1 MSFFNKKDLNNSN
14 NIPSDYERYN
24 IVLNDDEI
32 LKCAL
37 LINEYKKGD
46 INFSELKKKFQSIGI
61 VMKPRLIDFSTKK
74 MTVEQG
80 KVVKERL
87 DNENYIYND
96 INGFLL
102 DIGDKKVIFYMD
114 YKAIEVLAN
123 AGLPEYI
130 KSLIGILEWEIKNM
144 PNGEKKEL
152 LKEKRLLYLSKLNE
166 YDNFNEHEENRVR

>member
-1 MSFFNKKDLNNSN
+1 MNFFKRNVFNDSNS
-14 NIPSDYERYN
+14 IPSDYKRYN
-24 IVLNDDEI
+24 LALNDDEI

-37 LINEYKKGD
+37 LINEYKKGAID
-46 INFSELKKKFQSIGI
+46 FSELKKKFQSIGV

-80 KVVKERL
+80 KVIKERL
-87 DNENYIYND
+87 NNENYIYKD

-130 KSLIGILEWEIKNM
+130 KSLIGILDWEIKNM
-144 PNGEKKEL
+144 PNGEEKEL
-152 LKEKRLLYLSKLNE
+152 FKEKRSL
-166 YDNFNEHEENRVR
+166 